1 MKNFAELTKSEAI
14 EINGG
19 NAYEVGYKV
28 GKFFAD
34 LTDWYEGFFDGFR
47 KGFDC

>member
-1 MKNFAELTKSEAI
+1 MENLVELTRVEAI
-14 EINGG
+14 DVDGG

-28 GKFFAD
+28 GKFFGN

-47 KGFDC
+47 DGFDG